1 MQIVR
6 SAIITPKSIETTTSD
21 IGDDVE
27 EADDNKEL
35 DSRVESNIACE
46 NCKFN
51 KAKIVYLQKKV
62 SKLKKKRAELYAK
75 IEQVFL
81 SLPLELVLCFCFTL
95 VKVHSVLPFSWLLLC
110 IPHTTSDP
118 WSFFA

>member
-51 KAKIVYLQKKV
+51 KAKIVYLQKKGQQV
-62 SKLKKKRAELYAK
+62 EEEEGRAVCK
-75 IEQVFL
+75 N
-81 SLPLELVLCFCFTL
+81 
-95 VKVHSVLPFSWLLLC
+95 
-110 IPHTTSDP
+110 
-118 WSFFA
+118 